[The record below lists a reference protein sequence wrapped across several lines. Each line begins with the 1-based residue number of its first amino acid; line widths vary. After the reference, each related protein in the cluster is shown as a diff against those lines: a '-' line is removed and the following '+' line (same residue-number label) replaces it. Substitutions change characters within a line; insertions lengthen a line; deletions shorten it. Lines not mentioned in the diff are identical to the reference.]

1 MSEAASIA
9 RPYARALFE
18 VAQEGN
24 IIDSWSQALG
34 SMAAVAANG
43 EVLALLNNPQVGDE
57 GLYPLFV
64 EAAGEGCGAEVKN
77 LVQLMVVNRRLRAMP
92 EVAQQFEQLRSEAE
106 STIEAQLITAKPV
119 NDEQQAE
126 LAEALSKKMGREVTL
141 RTEVNEELIGG
152 AIIRAGDWVIDGSVK
167 AQLESLATAISG

>member
-57 GLYPLFV
+57 TT
-64 EAAGEGCGAEVKN
+64 KN
-77 LVQLMVVNRRLRAMP
+77 
-92 EVAQQFEQLRSEAE
+92 
-106 STIEAQLITAKPV
+106 
-119 NDEQQAE
+119 
-126 LAEALSKKMGREVTL
+126 KK
-141 RTEVNEELIGG
+141 N
-152 AIIRAGDWVIDGSVK
+152 K
-167 AQLESLATAISG
+167 KK

>member
-1 MSEAASIA
+1 
-9 RPYARALFE
+9 
-18 VAQEGN
+18 
-24 IIDSWSQALG
+24 
-34 SMAAVAANG
+34 
-43 EVLALLNNPQVGDE
+43 
-57 GLYPLFV
+57 
-64 EAAGEGCGAEVKN
+64 
-77 LVQLMVVNRRLRAMP
+77 MVVNRRLRAMP
-92 EVAQQFEQLRSEAE
+92 EVAEQFEQLRSEAE